1 LCERHDAWLYAD
13 DAHGFGVLGEQGRG
27 CLSHFKSPLP
37 PFDKGGVR
45 LDADKHSPLYQR
57 GARGDLDS
65 SRIIYMATLG
75 KAAGVSGA
83 FVAAEQ
89 VVVDTLINH
98 ARSYVYTTA
107 TPPALSVALLQSLQL
122 IEQGDGRRDHL
133 QRLIGNL
140 RKGLGDLPWSLMPSD
155 TAIQPL
161 LIGDNLQ
168 ALKLSESL
176 RERGIWVAA
185 IRPPTV
191 PQGTARLRI
200 TLSAAHTAADVE
212 QLVGALHEL
221 GQ

>member
-1 LCERHDAWLYAD
+1 MSVE
-13 DAHGFGVLGEQGRG
+13 VQPT
-27 CLSHFKSPLP
+27 LSSP
-37 PFDKGGVR
+37 
-45 LDADKHSPLYQR
+45 
-57 GARGDLDS
+57 
-65 SRIIYMATLG
+65 RIIYMATLG

-89 VVVDTLINH
+89 VVIDTLINH

-107 TPPALSVALLQSLQL
+107 TPPALSVAMLQSLQL
-122 IEQGDGRRDHL
+122 IAQGDDRRAHL
-133 QRLIGNL
+133 HWLIVNL

-161 LIGDNLQ
+161 LIGDNLH
-168 ALKLSESL
+168 ALKLSEGL

-200 TLSAAHTAADVE
+200 TLSAAHTEGDVE

-221 GQ
+221 AR